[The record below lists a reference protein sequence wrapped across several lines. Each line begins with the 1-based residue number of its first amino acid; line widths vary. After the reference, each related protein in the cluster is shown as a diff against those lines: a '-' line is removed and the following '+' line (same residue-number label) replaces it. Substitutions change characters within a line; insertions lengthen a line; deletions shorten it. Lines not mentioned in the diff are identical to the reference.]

1 MTDRHTTPVP
11 GTVPAPVSGPTF
23 SRRRFLAAS
32 GVLTAGAFPLAACGG
47 EPGGTSASGAPSTG
61 GAKALDT
68 LAFGVA
74 SISDY
79 LNPLSTTSSRVHWI
93 TDPVVEP
100 LYTYDASLKSV
111 PLLADGEPE
120 ISEDGLTWTVKLKK
134 GVTFHNGDPF
144 TAEHVAATL
153 AFVTDPKSTSDWTA
167 YFVGYV
173 AKVTA
178 PGDHTVKIKLTTPF
192 GVLRSHLTNLP
203 IVHKDFVKRTDTT
216 LGTGPFKVDKV
227 TQGQQVTLT
236 GHDAYHGTKPTL
248 RGVAFQAVPDPATR
262 LVNLREGKIQIMT
275 GVSPE
280 SAGLLKQDDKIRVH
294 EIDAPSDI
302 VTYFQAAKGP
312 FTDAKVRQAL
322 GHAMDRKG
330 VRDVVYAGTASI
342 AQGPIGPATEGHD
355 PSIRLYAETPDAA
368 KAKALLAEAGVSSL
382 SFTLT
387 ITNDPVMKNIG
398 QVLAEGW
405 KQAGITCT
413 LEVLDIGPWVK
424 KWASGEYQ
432 MAMTGFESGFG
443 SGRTAFTLL
452 GQMSSR
458 NPLNFGYKNAEV
470 DRLLGEAWAATDEAA
485 RAEACKK
492 IGKLLADDAIL
503 LPPVYPKMIVAQRAD
518 LSALDE
524 TLMSV
529 SRVALPPLRSA

>member
-1 MTDRHTTPVP
+1 MTDEHPIR
-11 GTVPAPVSGPTF
+11 AL
-23 SRRRFLAAS
+23 SRRRFLTAA
-32 GVLTAGAFPLAACGG
+32 GVLTAGALTLAACGG
-47 EPGGTSASGAPSTG
+47 TDDAGAGKTATDGAG
-61 GAKALDT
+61 GAAKAAGT
-68 LAFGVA
+68 LTFGVG

-93 TDPVVEP
+93 TDPVVES
-100 LYTYDASLKSV
+100 LYTYDPSLASV

-120 ISEDGLTWTVKLKK
+120 ISSDGLTWTIKLKQ

-144 TAEHVAATL
+144 TAAHVVETL
-153 AFVTDPKSTSDWTA
+153 TFVTDPKSTSDWTA

-173 AKVTA
+173 KKVTA
-178 PGDHTVKIKLTTPF
+178 PDEHTVKITLTTPF

-203 IVHKDFVKRTDTT
+203 IVHKDYVRKTDTT
-216 LGTGPFKVDKV
+216 MGTGPFKMDKV

-236 GHDAYHGTKPTL
+236 ANDAYHGSKPEL
-248 RGVAFQAVPDPATR
+248 RGVVFQAVPDPATR

-280 SAGLLKQDDKIRVH
+280 SVGLLKQDDEIRVH
-294 EIDAPSDI
+294 QVAAPTDI
-302 VTYFQAAKGP
+302 VTYFNAAKAP
-312 FTDAKVRQAL
+312 FDNVKVRQAL

-330 VRDVVYAGTASI
+330 VRDVVYAGTATI

-355 PSIRLYAETPDAA
+355 PSLQIYAEAPDPA

-382 SFTLT
+382 DFTLM
-387 ITNDPVMKNIG
+387 ITSDPVMKNIG
-398 QVLAEGW
+398 QVLVEGW

-458 NPLNFGYKNAEV
+458 NPLNFGYKNDEV
-470 DRLLGEAWAATDEAA
+470 DKLLGEAWAATDEAA
-485 RAEACKK
+485 RVEACKK
-492 IGKLLADDAIL
+492 IDKLLADDAIL
-503 LPPVYPKMIVAQRAD
+503 LPPVYPQMIVAQRTD
-518 LSALDE
+518 LSDIDE
-524 TLMSV
+524 KLMSV
-529 SRVALPPLRSA
+529 SRVPLPPLSFA